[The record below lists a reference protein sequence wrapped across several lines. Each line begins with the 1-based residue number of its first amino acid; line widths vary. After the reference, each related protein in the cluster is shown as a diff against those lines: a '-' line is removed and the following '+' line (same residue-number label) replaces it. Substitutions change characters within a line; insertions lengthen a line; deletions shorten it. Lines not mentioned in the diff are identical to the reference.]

1 MSTPPRGK
9 TTSENGLLNF
19 RPVQGGNVILIYRI
33 FSPWIQVYLKIKI
46 VKTVTRVCLPHTKNS
61 AKRDSSFP
69 FCDDNIPY
77 TRVKQ
82 TRNTRIPNH
91 WQGRKLVLAKRAF
104 IIYLEV
110 GGGGVAM
117 MILRGVTLFPYY
129 DLGGGGGGTVE
140 NFQRKWHWA

>member
-1 MSTPPRGK
+1 M
-9 TTSENGLLNF
+9 
-19 RPVQGGNVILIYRI
+19 ILIYPI
-33 FSPWIQVYLKIKI
+33 FSPWLQVYLKIKT
-46 VKTVTRVCLPHTKNS
+46 VKTVTPACLPHTKNS

-69 FCDDNIPY
+69 FCDDKIPY

-110 GGGGVAM
+110 GGGEGVAM
-117 MILRGVTLFPYY
+117 MILRGVTLFNS
-129 DLGGGGGGTVE
+129 LL
-140 NFQRKWHWA
+140 